1 MVELHNT
8 NPITKLAAR
17 PWDPLPPYVA
27 SDFVDELSNH
37 HYRHAMGVL
46 HIWIAVDESF
56 NLICDVKNVRS
67 LNLTDKVH

>member
-17 PWDPLPPYVA
+17 PWDPLPSYVA

-37 HYRHAMGVL
+37 HYQHAMEVL
-46 HIWIAVDESF
+46 YIWIALDESF
-56 NLICDVKNVRS
+56 NLICDVKNKRS
-67 LNLTDKVH
+67 